1 MQNSQNIVLSQ
12 RWESSTV
19 CCVAPSEDAAARALQ
34 RGAAIRIWEPRG
46 KRGDEEESSNDGIK
60 EI

>member
-1 MQNSQNIVLSQ
+1 M
-12 RWESSTV
+12 V

-34 RGAAIRIWEPRG
+34 RGAAGCTWEPRG
-46 KRGDEEESSNDGIK
+46 KRGDEVESSNDGIR